1 MGYADERS
9 TKATASTKPTP
20 GSAATSEAGPAGMK
34 TEIVLRIPQIQTDF
48 VVATVNATNLA
59 ELEEQLSIAFT
70 ELSEK
75 IPEQFLL
82 DDLEEGL

>member
-1 MGYADERS
+1 
-9 TKATASTKPTP
+9 
-20 GSAATSEAGPAGMK
+20 MK

>member
-1 MGYADERS
+1 
-9 TKATASTKPTP
+9 
-20 GSAATSEAGPAGMK
+20 MK

-59 ELEEQLSIAFT
+59 ELEEQLSIAFK